1 MPSPVRPLPARPT
14 RDRILDAAL
23 DLFGSRGVDGASL
36 DDIATVVGVR
46 KQTVLYWFASK
57 DDLVMEVVTRSA
69 AELVIAIE
77 AAARRAGEGFDR
89 VEAVVRAVFRPAI
102 RRPALLGLVRD
113 LNRLESAGSQRL
125 ADVLRPHIERAV
137 AYLDAEMSAG
147 RLRRADARITVALA
161 YATVVG
167 VATEAVALRAI
178 GWEPGVANLRRLRG
192 ELVSFLR
199 AALAVPTA
207 PAISIGGTNIAPS
220 SG

>member
-1 MPSPVRPLPARPT
+1 M
-14 RDRILDAAL
+14 
-23 DLFGSRGVDGASL
+23 
-36 DDIATVVGVR
+36 
-46 KQTVLYWFASK
+46 LYWFASK